1 MVDRED
7 RPRRDESTLSCPRR
21 AGDSVSSAIERDDRG
36 RARRFA
42 PARRATVEESRIP
55 LLIFLVVVV
64 ITLAVRSMII
74 ETPISRLKAIRQW
87 PEVQVSSR
95 LLIDECGVFMW
106 VKWVGPG
113 FGTEEPY
120 IPMAERY
127 R

>member
-1 MVDRED
+1 MGDREEKS
-7 RPRRDESTLSCPRR
+7 RRDESTLSCPRR
-21 AGDSVSSAIERDDRG
+21 VGDSVSSAIERDDYG

-55 LLIFLVVVV
+55 LLIFLVAVV
-64 ITLAVRSMII
+64 ITLAIRSMII
-74 ETPISRLKAIRQW
+74 DDPYSRARAVRQW

-95 LLIDECGVFMW
+95 LLVDECGVFMW

-113 FGTEEPY
+113 FGTDEPY